1 MLEAPRENASTPE
14 TEEMSVEAEGVPCNE
29 TEAQKKSTGGERP
42 DALTGCAAPSSC
54 EARSQEKSTGG
65 KRPDASTGCAAPS
78 SWPQN
83 ACGTSAASEE
93 SEVSAV
99 ADDAA
104 RRAARSQEKSTGG
117 ERPDALTGMVFHA
130 MRMMAG
136 TLVSRVLGL
145 VREMLTAA
153 LFGATRQLDAFFVA
167 YTLANLARQ
176 LLAEG
181 ALSASFVPVFSRTL
195 SADGQDRAR
204 KLANEALT
212 VLIFG
217 CSLVVAV
224 GLIFAP
230 LFIDIMAPGFVSHE
244 RLLAISLTR
253 IMFPFLM
260 LVSVGAL
267 AMGVLNSMGSFFV
280 PAIAPALSNLVY
292 ILFLLAM
299 RSRLSIWNLAVAV
312 LLGGAFHMFLQVYW
326 CGRLKMGL
334 CPAMPNRRDPQ
345 LRSMMVLFLP
355 YAAGL
360 SLNQLNPVISRMLGS
375 YLSAGSIS
383 VLTYADRVLQLPLGL
398 FVIAI
403 SQAVLPMLS
412 RQDPN
417 KTGEFRDFIRD
428 AMRFNLFVVLPVAAG
443 LCVVSSEV
451 VHILFYRGAFSEW
464 AWHATATAL
473 SLYAFGLPG
482 MASSTVI
489 MRAIYARRMP
499 RAAVMITGVTVAV
512 NLCASVVLMRLFAYA
527 GLAAASAAA
536 FTSASLFA
544 AWMLSRNIGE
554 RLGIFEIKWLWRVL
568 MPLSLMVGALL
579 AFKYLLPYPVEAK
592 LLLRVLWLAAAMAGS
607 ALIYAAATMAL
618 RCPEWRWIKDAAGGK
633 AKRQ

>member
-1 MLEAPRENASTPE
+1 MLEAPREKASPSE
-14 TEEMSVEAEGVPCNE
+14 TEEMSVEAEGVPGNK
-29 TEAQKKSTGGERP
+29 TR
-42 DALTGCAAPSSC
+42 D
-54 EARSQEKSTGG
+54 
-65 KRPDASTGCAAPS
+65 
-78 SWPQN
+78 
-83 ACGTSAASEE
+83 
-93 SEVSAV
+93 
-99 ADDAA
+99 
-104 RRAARSQEKSTGG
+104 QEKSTGG

-230 LFIDIMAPGFVSHE
+230 LFVDIMAPGFVSHE

-326 CGRLKMGL
+326 CGRLKMRL
-334 CPAMPNRRDPQ
+334 CPAMPNRHDPQ

-417 KTGEFRDFIRD
+417 NTGEFRDFIRD
-428 AMRFNLFVVLPVAAG
+428 AMRFNLFVVLPVAAR
-443 LCVVSSEV
+443 E
-451 VHILFYRGAFSEW
+451 
-464 AWHATATAL
+464 
-473 SLYAFGLPG
+473 
-482 MASSTVI
+482 
-489 MRAIYARRMP
+489 
-499 RAAVMITGVTVAV
+499 
-512 NLCASVVLMRLFAYA
+512 
-527 GLAAASAAA
+527 AAADHA
-536 FTSASLFA
+536 
-544 AWMLSRNIGE
+544 
-554 RLGIFEIKWLWRVL
+554 VH
-568 MPLSLMVGALL
+568 
-579 AFKYLLPYPVEAK
+579 
-592 LLLRVLWLAAAMAGS
+592 
-607 ALIYAAATMAL
+607 
-618 RCPEWRWIKDAAGGK
+618 
-633 AKRQ
+633 